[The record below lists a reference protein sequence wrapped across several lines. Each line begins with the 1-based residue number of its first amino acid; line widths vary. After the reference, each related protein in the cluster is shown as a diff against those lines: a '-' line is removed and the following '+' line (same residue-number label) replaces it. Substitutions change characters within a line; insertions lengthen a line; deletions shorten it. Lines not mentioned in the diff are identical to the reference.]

1 MPYHYNQSNK
11 VSCAF
16 KRELFFG
23 CFCTMKT
30 PAYYINVLY
39 CIQKG
44 FVNALFFEYNIEFSH
59 YILTTENRA
68 FFYNNINSFRHHLI
82 IKYFCNKKVLFI
94 GANPVKKLELF
105 LVLIRGFFGNVVA
118 CQLRQGGPKSRTHWI
133 EIISE

>member
-39 CIQKG
+39 SIQKG
-44 FVNALFFEYNIEFSH
+44 CVNALFFEYNIEFSH

-68 FFYNNINSFRHHLI
+68 FFSNNINSFRHHLI

-94 GANPVKKLELF
+94 GANPVKKTRTISGVNQRIFWKCCGMSIET
-105 LVLIRGFFGNVVA
+105 R
-118 CQLRQGGPKSRTHWI
+118 RSKKSDTLD
-133 EIISE
+133 